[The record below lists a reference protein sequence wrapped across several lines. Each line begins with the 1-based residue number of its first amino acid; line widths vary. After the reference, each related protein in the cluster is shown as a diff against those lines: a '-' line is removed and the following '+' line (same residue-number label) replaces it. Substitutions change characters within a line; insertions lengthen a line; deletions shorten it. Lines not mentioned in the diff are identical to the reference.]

1 MFVGYAKLLRLEL
14 FTLPLRLLFRVEVRE
29 RGLTILVTPEGCV
42 DISTKLLA
50 PLTLLLTEILLFSAR
65 LGKRR
70 LFRFV
75 EKDRETLL
83 SRAVS
88 HQPANETI
96 VNYNAH

>member
-1 MFVGYAKLLRLEL
+1 M
-14 FTLPLRLLFRVEVRE
+14 
-29 RGLTILVTPEGCV
+29 

-65 LGKRR
+65 LRKRR
-70 LFRFV
+70 LFRLV

-88 HQPANETI
+88 HQPGKQNKISMI
-96 VNYNAH
+96 VDRE